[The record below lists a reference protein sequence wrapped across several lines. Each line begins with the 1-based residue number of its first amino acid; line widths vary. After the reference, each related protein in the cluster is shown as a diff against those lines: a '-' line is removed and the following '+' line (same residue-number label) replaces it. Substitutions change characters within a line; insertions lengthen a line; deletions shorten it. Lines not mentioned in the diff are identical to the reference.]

1 MRTAAARSTVATIV
15 HDTATSTTARAGAR
29 RDEPA
34 TLRAEM
40 SSVVLSSS
48 SSVEVAVR
56 VAWALA
62 CAVLAV
68 VVVSRSKP
76 ATSRRPVLV
85 RVDHKPVPLHREPG
99 PQERWKSAGRL
110 GTAAVVGGVLLAIV
124 AGFLAAFLL
133 AAAGELLS

>member
-1 MRTAAARSTVATIV
+1 
-15 HDTATSTTARAGAR
+15 
-29 RDEPA
+29 
-34 TLRAEM
+34 M

-68 VVVSRSKP
+68 VVVTRSKP
-76 ATSRRPVLV
+76 ATSRRPALV
-85 RVDHKPVPLHREPG
+85 RVDHKPVPVHREPTA
-99 PQERWKSAGRL
+99 QQRVRSAGRL
-110 GTAAVVGGVLLAIV
+110 GAGAIVGGVLLAIV
-124 AGFLAAFLL
+124 VGFLATFVL